1 VIYSTDSFI
10 KKVTRLQKPGND
22 MCAVFFVSL
31 LKAMHY
37 KRAMPDKPALRAI
50 KDAY

>member
-1 VIYSTDSFI
+1 
-10 KKVTRLQKPGND
+10 
-22 MCAVFFVSL
+22 MCAVFVSL